1 MSTAAILGTIEGEIL
16 VSSEMPMFEQHYGL
30 KCGDR
35 FFKLQPSKTRPK
47 TLLAQLNLLD
57 NGDFSGNLNP
67 WQVVDN
73 TNGVGVGK
81 DINADWTLA
90 DGHTGFIEI
99 GRSTQKAQVRYT
111 DPIFGASLPV
121 IGGMDYLF
129 SGKFASHRCQ
139 AEVIV
144 SIFDASGK
152 VLSKH
157 AEPITGKHVGG
168 LQISGYQAIDIA
180 TKMPLNASSA
190 TFVIELTSLNPD
202 PKTPDAS
209 AVIFFTHLLFAQT
222 SKTRDVEWT
231 PRTNKAS
238 PLLKLLSQKSDILYS
253 VRITPEL
260 VADASHVE
268 IKSLNDANGPAIDRL
283 DLDSCNDVKT
293 IISTLDGNA
302 INVQVFGYSDDLN
315 VVIDGVFVENIPG
328 DGHINKHCRVVI
340 DKKYCDG
347 QVHYIEIRDQSG
359 LKTLGRDVQIFPMQL
374 TPWSSLQEYSNPP
387 FPSYFAPSATFRYRA
402 LQQQLT
408 TFQQD
413 LAKGQ
418 TDNATVA
425 RLARLPYLHQVLEG
439 GFGRIKKFQPLD
451 FPKVETP
458 HVSVIVPVHN
468 KFNVTYF
475 CLCAL
480 LFAANKT
487 NFEVVVVDDGSNDE
501 TLDLPTLA
509 PNVTYCRN
517 EVAQG
522 FVRACNLGASHARGK
537 YLVLLNNDTEPTV
550 GWLDE
555 LLLAFDNFEQVGMAG
570 SKLLYPDGRLQ
581 EAGGIVWNNGN
592 PWNYGRL
599 ANPWDSR
606 YCYTRQADYLS
617 GAAVML
623 PRTVWDQ
630 VGGLSDEFAP
640 AYFEDTDLCFKVR
653 DIGLKTYFVST
664 SIVYHF
670 EGISN
675 GTDVKTTT
683 GLKRYQEINRP
694 KFKRKWTN
702 SLHANGEEGKNPDL
716 AKDRGI
722 LGRALFIDYQIP
734 KPDID
739 AGSYATVQEM
749 RLVQSLGYK
758 VSFAPLN
765 LAYMGHYDEDLNRL
779 GIETI
784 VAPFYLSIDELLE
797 KRGGEFDVVYITR
810 YSVAKDIIDKI
821 RIHAPQAKILFNNC
835 DLHFLRELRVALSDK
850 TQESMQKALQT
861 RSDELE
867 VMRRVDAVLSYNE
880 VEHAVIVS
888 HNLGSSNIVKC
899 PWVVESRPAE
909 QIPSFNERNGIAFLG
924 GYGHPPNAEAVEY
937 FIREV
942 MPILR
947 KKLPNVVF
955 NVYGSRVPKTIE
967 QLATDDINIVGYV
980 DTVDE
985 VYDTNRIF
993 VAPLLTGAGIKGK
1006 VLGALAHGIPTVLS
1020 PVAAESTGV
1029 RSGLDCVIAKNP
1041 NEWADEIARLYQNE
1055 SAWNEMSINAQKF
1068 TNQYYSFKVGR
1079 ELMRAAFEAVDIYR
1093 TL

>member
-1 MSTAAILGTIEGEIL
+1 M
-16 VSSEMPMFEQHYGL
+16 
-30 KCGDR
+30 
-35 FFKLQPSKTRPK
+35 
-47 TLLAQLNLLD
+47 
-57 NGDFSGNLNP
+57 
-67 WQVVDN
+67 
-73 TNGVGVGK
+73 
-81 DINADWTLA
+81 
-90 DGHTGFIEI
+90 
-99 GRSTQKAQVRYT
+99 
-111 DPIFGASLPV
+111 
-121 IGGMDYLF
+121 
-129 SGKFASHRCQ
+129 
-139 AEVIV
+139 
-144 SIFDASGK
+144 
-152 VLSKH
+152 
-157 AEPITGKHVGG
+157 GG
-168 LQISGYQAIDIA
+168 LQISGYQSIDLPIR
-180 TKMPLNASSA
+180 MPLKASSVA
-190 TFVIELTSLNPD
+190 FTIELSSH
-202 PKTPDAS
+202 TPDSKAPDAN

-222 SKTRDVEWT
+222 SLTRAVEWT
-231 PRTNKAS
+231 PRTSKAS
-238 PLLKLLSQKSDILYS
+238 PLLKLLSQNDGILYS
-253 VRITPEL
+253 AHITPEL
-260 VADASHVE
+260 VADASCLE
-268 IKSLNDANGPAIDRL
+268 IKSLNDANEPAVDSLEL
-283 DLDSCNDVKT
+283 DACDGT
-293 IISTLDGNA
+293 ETTISTLEGN
-302 INVQVFGYSDDLN
+302 ILNIQVFGYNHDLN
-315 VVIDGVFVENIPG
+315 IVIDGNFVENIPA
-328 DGHINKHCRVVI
+328 DANINKHCRVVI
-340 DKKYCDG
+340 DKTYFDG
-347 QVHYIEIRDQSG
+347 QVHYIEIRDQTG
-359 LKTLGRDVQIFPMQL
+359 LRILGRDVQIFPMQL

-387 FPSYFAPSATFRYRA
+387 FPSYLAPSATFRYRA
-402 LQQQLT
+402 LQQQLAA
-408 TFQQD
+408 FQEA
-413 LAKGQ
+413 LVKGQ
-418 TDNATVA
+418 MDNAAVA
-425 RLARLPYLHQVLEG
+425 RLARLPYLHQILEG
-439 GFGRIKKFQPLD
+439 GFARIKKFQPLD
-451 FPKVETP
+451 FPKVENP

-487 NFEVVVVDDGSNDE
+487 NFEVVVVDDGSDDD

-555 LLLAFDNFEQVGMAG
+555 LLLAFDNFEEVGMAG

-581 EAGGIVWNNGN
+581 EAGGIVWSNGN

-606 YCYTRQADYLS
+606 YCYARQADYLS

-694 KFKRKWTN
+694 KFKRKWVN
-702 SLHANGEEGKNPDL
+702 SLHANGDEGKNPDL

-722 LGRALFIDYQIP
+722 IGRALFIDYQIP

-758 VSFAPLN
+758 VSFAALN

-784 VAPFYLSIDELLE
+784 VAPFYLSLDELLE

-810 YSVAKDIIDKI
+810 YSVAKGIIDKV
-821 RIHAPQAKILFNNC
+821 RTHAPQAKILFNNC

-850 TQESMQKALQT
+850 SQESMQKALQT

-867 VMRRVDAVLSYNE
+867 VMRQVDAVLSYNE

-888 HNLGSSNIVKC
+888 HNLGSSNVVKC

-909 QIPSFNERNGIAFLG
+909 QVPSFNERNGIAFLG

-947 KKLPNVVF
+947 KKLPNIVF

-967 QLATDDINIVGYV
+967 KLASDDINIIGYV

-1006 VLGALAHGIPTVLS
+1006 VLGALAYGIPTVLS

-1029 RSGLDCVIAKNP
+1029 RSGLDCIIAKNP
-1041 NEWADEIARLYQNE
+1041 NDWADEIARLYQDE
-1055 SAWNEMSINAQKF
+1055 KAWKEMSVNAQKF
-1068 TNQYYSFKVGR
+1068 TDQYYSFKAGR
-1079 ELMRAAFEAVDIYR
+1079 ELMKAAFEAVEIYR